1 MTWKDFV
8 QGETIP
14 LYSSVL
20 SASSEAADQCFVEYN
35 SPLCVDTPTKSRTDT
50 EDYTMGTC
58 IKDNTTALIEY
69 SWQLDSDMNFVY
81 GYGHAHIGTI
91 DGVQVEVFEPS
102 SDSLKSGLDSLSRD
116 ILCASFPTYGAPNSL
131 DENFVVGMGVC
142 DNTLSPRL
150 VPKGSVIRMSSQY
163 NGLPTP
169 FKVDQ
174 GGDANNGVEVKY
186 GAPYDGAMAYLF
198 MYYTFPNMELSR
210 FGEVPESFTIDA
222 STIGDIA
229 DDTNADDEAMSCDLA
244 GPFTDIR
251 QILETRSE
259 TLQIASDLDGE
270 LTLHWRLSP
279 EEDHITY
286 GIEYT
291 YTGDESR
298 PSWIAIGVGANGMI
312 DSDMIVVDFMG
323 TGADSSEDAV
333 SIEQYWSITYGKP
346 VQKSDIDGA
355 GLHDLSNCGR
365 SSVLSGGDDFGVP
378 TVTEYIQFARPLEGE
393 DMEYSNDVI
402 PSSPLGMMYSMGL
415 YTAGFDTFDYHGP
428 MNRGRIVLDL
438 PESFL
443 AIGNE

>member
-14 LYSSVL
+14 VYTSTLM
-20 SASSEAADQCFVEYN
+20 ASSTAANQCYIEHN

-102 SDSLKSGLDSLSRD
+102 SDSLKNGLDSLSGD
-116 ILCASFPTYGAPNSL
+116 ILCASYPTYGAPNSL
-131 DENFVVGMGVC
+131 DENFLVGMGVC

-186 GAPYDGAMAYLF
+186 GAPYDGAMAYMHL
-198 MYYTFPNMELSR
+198 YYTFPNMEHSR

-222 STIGDIA
+222 STIEDIA
-229 DDTNADDEAMSCDLA
+229 DDTNADEALSCDLA

-251 QILETRSE
+251 QMLGTGRE

-402 PSSPLGMMYSMGL
+402 PSSPLGMSYAMGL
-415 YTAGFDTFDYHGP
+415 YYAAFDIFDYHGP
-428 MNRGRIVLDL
+428 MNRGRVVLDL